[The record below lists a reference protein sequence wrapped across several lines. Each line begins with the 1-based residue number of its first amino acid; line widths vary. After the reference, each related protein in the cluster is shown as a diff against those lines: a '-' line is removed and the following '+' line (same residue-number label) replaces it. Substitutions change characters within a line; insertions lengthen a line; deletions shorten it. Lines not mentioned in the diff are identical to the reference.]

1 MPTKPELEQ
10 ELKDL
15 HVQYQN
21 LNTAYQAMIRNS
33 EEAFLSSPL
42 YRTMEESIARERAW
56 ADFER
61 HAYEHMKEQ
70 YALLHDQY
78 TSLRKAAEAQGKG
91 IIPFHQ
97 TDPEDIRDAS
107 ELRNELIK
115 TTARCDALEDTIKY
129 LRNVLAGF
137 ERGKNGAQAEGCRK
151 RPGAP
156 RKIGD
161 AARKRMREL
170 RDEGYSIREIAEKE
184 GVSTGTVSSI
194 IRKGKSNG

>member
-15 HVQYQN
+15 RMQYQN

-42 YRTMEESIARERAW
+42 YRSMEESIARERAW
-56 ADFER
+56 VDFER
-61 HAYEHMKEQ
+61 HAYEHLKEQ

-115 TTARCDALEDTIKY
+115 TTARCDVLEDTIKY

-137 ERGKNGAQAEGCRK
+137 EGGKKRGSGRGMQKKAG
-151 RPGAP
+151 
-156 RKIGD
+156 
-161 AARKRMREL
+161 
-170 RDEGYSIREIAEKE
+170 
-184 GVSTGTVSSI
+184 STA
-194 IRKGKSNG
+194 KAW